1 MAAWRGCASTAN
13 RLTASGADAINQ
25 MTESD
30 ARAALTRCCGCR
42 RWVAEMMEAR
52 PFRDEAA
59 MHTAAERIWWS
70 LEAGD
75 WRQAF
80 TAHPRIGEQ
89 GKDAWSRDE
98 QSGVNQAAEQT
109 LRALADANRS
119 YEQRFGHVFLICAT
133 GLSGDQMLEDL
144 NRRLRND
151 ATTELRVAA
160 GEQVKI
166 TRLRLERLG
175 AA

>member
-1 MAAWRGCASTAN
+1 MTA
-13 RLTASGADAINQ
+13 
-25 MTESD
+25 SD

-42 RWVAEMMEAR
+42 RWVAEMMDAR
-52 PFRDEAA
+52 PFRDDAGMSA
-59 MHTAAERIWWS
+59 AAERIWWS
-70 LEAGD
+70 LGPAD
-75 WRQAF
+75 WRESFAV
-80 TAHPRIGEQ
+80 HPRIGER

-98 QSGVNQAAEQT
+98 QSGVDRAAEQT
-109 LRALADANRS
+109 QRALADANRS
-119 YEQRFGHVFLICAT
+119 YEQHFGHVFLICAT

-160 GEQVKI
+160 GEQMKI

-175 AA
+175 SA